1 MSGKVFIELTDG
13 EIRFLWVDRGP
24 LLGKLRRVALERLP
38 LPAGIMR
45 QGLLLEAERLTA
57 ILKAYRRE
65 RGVIPPAFLL
75 LPWQQGF
82 ARGFRLPW
90 FSAGQRRQAL
100 NYFIEE
106 ETPIS
111 GEEVLNDFSVVE
123 EKRGKFLEVLAAAVR
138 KSVLTD
144 FVRSFAEAGFRVER
158 VDLAVTALSCVLP
171 LESGQNVLYLKEDE
185 DQLEMAL
192 FRGTRLEVVRT
203 FGKAGADADEIEVWR
218 ELKRTLFYYAAQD
231 PDFSLQRVCT
241 PDPATAGETG
251 ERMRQSLGYAVD
263 VCPAVA
269 LPRDFEKFRGV
280 LKEVP
285 AAYAASAAYR
295 TGQGLNLWR
304 QEEEQRKV
312 RRRIAWGI
320 GAVVILLAGVF
331 AFWWPVQARSNRLE
345 EELAV
350 LRPQGYRAEKS
361 IRQEEILAES
371 WDKLH
376 RQPLV
381 LADSLRVMTDWQGSG
396 LTLTEIEYK
405 EGKINLKGKAE
416 KGAQV
421 EKLMQKMQSQGWVS
435 PVLAAYRV
443 SGDAISFTV
452 GASRPQAGKP

>member
-1 MSGKVFIELTDG
+1 MPRKVFIELADR
-13 EIRFLWVDRGP
+13 EIRFLWVERR
-24 LLGKLRRVALERLP
+24 LLSGKLGQVALERLA
-38 LPAGIMR
+38 LPAGIIR

-57 ILKAYRRE
+57 ILTAYRKE
-65 RGVIPPAFLL
+65 RGVMPPAFLL

-106 ETPIS
+106 EIPIS

-171 LESGQNVLYLKEDE
+171 LEAGQNVLYLNEGA

-192 FRGTRLEVVRT
+192 FRGNRLEVVRT
-203 FGKAGADADEIEVWR
+203 FGKAGGEADKSEVWR

-241 PDPATAGETG
+241 PDQATAEETG

-263 VCPAVA
+263 VCSALA
-269 LPRDFEKFRGV
+269 LPPDLEKFRGV
-280 LKEVP
+280 LRQVP
-285 AAYAASAAYR
+285 AAYAASVAYR
-295 TGQGLNLWR
+295 SGKGLNLWR

-320 GAVVILLAGVF
+320 GAVVIFLAGVF
-331 AFWWPVQARSNRLE
+331 AFWWPVQARCNRLD

-350 LRPQGYRAEKS
+350 LRPQGYQAEKS
-361 IRQEEILAES
+361 VRQEQMLTES

-376 RQPLV
+376 QQPAT
-381 LADSLRVMTDWQGSG
+381 LADSLRVMAGWQGTG
-396 LTLTEIEYK
+396 LTVTEIEYK
-405 EGKINLKGKAE
+405 EGRINLSGRAE
-416 KGAQV
+416 RGIQV
-421 EKLMQKMQSQGWVS
+421 EKLMEKMQSEGWVS
-435 PVLAAYRV
+435 PVLSAYRQ

-452 GASRPQAGKP
+452 GASRARAGTP